1 MKEKI
6 SSNSHSWS
14 RKPTSQ
20 IPYYQKLF
28 LYMNDLVQW
37 RYFHMWCRKQIFGTN
52 LAKTAA
58 IWYINFSLL
67 CVFVISYEGNE
78 IGVDSK
84 ETQWRWL
91 LNDKK
96 FLLLEWAKHL
106 SQVCFQ
112 TSCSCLLFL
121 ELVKLLWAKENNEWN
136 FLLCLQRLK
145 TF

>member
-1 MKEKI
+1 MFFKLSKLKQKANIANTILSKI
-6 SSNSHSWS
+6 VSIHE
-14 RKPTSQ
+14 
-20 IPYYQKLF
+20 
-28 LYMNDLVQW
+28 
-37 RYFHMWCRKQIFGTN
+37 CRKQIFGTN

-96 FLLLEWAKHL
+96 FLPLEWAKHL

-136 FLLCLQRLK
+136 FLLCLQRIK
-145 TF
+145 TFQGWCKL